1 MTALDRTP
9 AGDGT
14 PSGQYGDFRIED
26 FMIGAPALMAGAANV
41 IMQLALPGVGYGVVE
56 SKVENGQAMRH
67 PVKRARTTFTYLSVA
82 LLGTDDERFAYR
94 QAVNGQHAQVRSD
107 DTSPVTYNAF
117 DPQLQLWVAACLYWG
132 FEDVYRKM
140 RGPIPAERAE
150 GFYRYGARM
159 GTTLQVKESM
169 WPADRDAFEEYWTGM
184 QQRMHIDDTVRAY
197 LDALV
202 RLRNVAWPLR
212 AATWRCHRFVTIGFL
227 PPAFR
232 TQMRYSWSDRD
243 QRRFDRLMRLIA
255 IVDRFTPGPL
265 RLFPFNVY
273 LWDMRKR
280 IRRGRPLV

>member
-1 MTALDRTP
+1 VTALERP
-9 AGDGT
+9 ATGDST
-14 PSGQYGDFRIED
+14 PSADDTGFRIED

-56 SKVENGQAMRH
+56 SKVENGSAMRH

-82 LLGTDDERFAYR
+82 LLGTEDERFAYR
-94 QAVNGQHAQVRSD
+94 EAVNGQHAQVRSD
-107 DTSPVTYNAF
+107 ANSPVKYNAF

-140 RGPIPAERAE
+140 RGPIPAGQLDA
-150 GFYRYGARM
+150 FYQYGARM
-159 GTTLQVKESM
+159 GTTLQVKYSQ
-169 WPADRDAFEEYWTGM
+169 WPADRAAFEAYWTGM
-184 QQRMHIDDTVRAY
+184 QERMHIDDTVRGY

-212 AATWRCHRFVTIGFL
+212 APLWRFHRFVTIGFL

-232 TQMRYSWSDRD
+232 AQMRYQWSARD
-243 QRRFDRLMRLIA
+243 QRRFDLLMRLNA
-255 IVDRFTPGPL
+255 IIDRLTPKPL
-265 RLFPFNVY
+265 RMFPFNVY

-280 IRRGRPLV
+280 IRQGRPLV